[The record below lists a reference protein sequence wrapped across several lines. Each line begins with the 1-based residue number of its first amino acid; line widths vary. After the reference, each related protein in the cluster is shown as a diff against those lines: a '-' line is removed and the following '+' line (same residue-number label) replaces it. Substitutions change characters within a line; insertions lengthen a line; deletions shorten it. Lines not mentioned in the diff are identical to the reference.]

1 MLFVYNDRR
10 NALGFHQAMR
20 QFWSASGI
28 AAWCGLLA
36 LLAGCSSGHSHTIA
50 VVPQTTAQEIW
61 ESEHAGVAKAL
72 LGTQWK
78 ERWNGPSSET
88 EVDRQIALVQQ
99 AIRQG
104 DGGLILA
111 PDHPVALTTAVR
123 MAAEDGIPVV
133 VIDATLN
140 LPTSLDVDYLLNDEQ
155 QTGELV
161 AERIGSILYGHGT
174 VAVLGETPALMGTV
188 GRAAAFRQKMAARY
202 AGITVLDPLPGRF
215 RTNLAEQDTE
225 ELLASHPELNAI
237 FTLTVGATRGVYRG
251 LKLKQR
257 IHQVH
262 LVACDQDL
270 DLVYYL
276 RLGEIDSLV
285 AENTFAMGYQATRL
299 ITEHRAGVAPGMTP
313 DATQGRVLRFA
324 PRLVTRENV
333 DTPEIQ
339 QMLNMDWRPTQ

>member
-1 MLFVYNDRR
+1 MRR
-10 NALGFHQAMR
+10 S
-20 QFWSASGI
+20 WSASGV
-28 AAWCGLLA
+28 AAWCAFLP
-36 LLAGCSSGHSHTIA
+36 LLAGCSRGHPQTIA

-61 ESEHAGVAKAL
+61 EGEHAGVAKAL
-72 LGTQWK
+72 VGTQWR

-99 AIRQG
+99 AIRQR
-104 DGGLILA
+104 DGGLILS

-123 MAAEDGIPVV
+123 MAAEQGMPVV
-133 VIDATLN
+133 IVDATLN
-140 LPTSLDVDYLLNDEQ
+140 LPSSLDVDYLLNDEQ
-155 QTGELV
+155 QTGEL
-161 AERIGSILYGHGT
+161 AANRMGSILHGHGR
-174 VAVLGETPALMGTV
+174 VAVLGETPALMSTV
-188 GRAAAFRQKMAARY
+188 ARDEAFRRSMAARY
-202 AGITVLDPLPGRF
+202 PGITVLDPMPGRF

-225 ELLASHPELNAI
+225 DLLTSHPDLDAI

-251 LKLKQR
+251 LKLEGR

-270 DLVYYL
+270 DLLYYL

-299 ITEHRAGVAPGMTP
+299 ITEHRAGR
-313 DATQGRVLRFA
+313 TQAQVLRFA

-339 QMLNMDWRPTQ
+339 QILNMDWRPAQ

>member
-1 MLFVYNDRR
+1 
-10 NALGFHQAMR
+10 MR
-20 QFWSASGI
+20 QVWSAGGV
-28 AAWCGLLA
+28 AGWCAFLA
-36 LLAGCSSGHSHTIA
+36 LLPAGCSRGHSHTIA

-61 ESEHAGVAKAL
+61 EAEHAGVAKAL
-72 LGTQWK
+72 LGTDWK

-99 AIRQG
+99 AIRQR

-123 MAAEDGIPVV
+123 MAAEEGMPVV

-140 LPTSLDVDYLLNDEQ
+140 LPASLDVDYLLNDEQ
-155 QTGELV
+155 QTGEL
-161 AERIGSILYGHGT
+161 AADRIGSVLHGHGT
-174 VAVLGETPALMGTV
+174 VAVLGATPALMGTV
-188 GRAAAFRQKMAARY
+188 ARDTAFRRRMAAFY
-202 AGITVLDPLPGRF
+202 PGITVLDPLPGRF

-225 ELLASHPELNAI
+225 ELLANHPDLDAI

-270 DLVYYL
+270 DLMYYL

-285 AENTFAMGYQATRL
+285 AENTFAMGYQAARL
-299 ITEHRAGVAPGMTP
+299 VAGHRANAAELSSRVATL
-313 DATQGRVLRFA
+313 ATQGRVLRFA

-333 DTPEIQ
+333 DTPQIQ

>member
-1 MLFVYNDRR
+1 M
-10 NALGFHQAMR
+10 AL
-20 QFWSASGI
+20 
-28 AAWCGLLA
+28 
-36 LLAGCSSGHSHTIA
+36 LLAGCSRGHPHTIA

-61 ESEHAGVAKAL
+61 EGEHAGVAKAL
-72 LGTQWK
+72 LGTDWK

-99 AIRQG
+99 AIGQR

-111 PDHPVALTTAVR
+111 PDHPIALTTAVR
-123 MAAEDGIPVV
+123 RAAEQGMPIV

-140 LPTSLDVDYLLNDEQ
+140 LPRSLDVDYLLNDEQ
-155 QTGELV
+155 KAGEL
-161 AERIGSILYGHGT
+161 AADRIGGMLQGHGT
-174 VAVLGETPALMGTV
+174 VAVLGSATALMGTV
-188 GRAAAFRQKMAARY
+188 ARSEAFRQRLAGQY
-202 AGITVLDPLPGRF
+202 PGITVLDPLPGVF

-225 ELLASHPELNAI
+225 ELLATHPEVNAI
-237 FTLTVGATRGVYRG
+237 FTLTVGATRGVYRA

-270 DLVYYL
+270 DLIYYL
-276 RLGEIDSLV
+276 RRGEIDSLV
-285 AENTFAMGYQATRL
+285 AEDTFAMGYQATRL
-299 ITEHRAGVAPGMTP
+299 ITEHRPRTSSVA
-313 DATQGRVLRFA
+313 ARRVLRFA

-339 QMLNMDWRPTQ
+339 QMLNMDWRPTDSRPTGWRPTG

>member
-1 MLFVYNDRR
+1 MLECEQY
-10 NALGFHQAMR
+10 
-20 QFWSASGI
+20 
-28 AAWCGLLA
+28 CGHGALLA
-36 LLAGCSSGHSHTIA
+36 LLLAGCSRGHPHTIA

-61 ESEHAGVAKAL
+61 EAEHAGVAKAL

-99 AIRQG
+99 AIRQR

-123 MAAEDGIPVV
+123 MAAEDGMPVV
-133 VIDATLN
+133 VVDATLN
-140 LPTSLDVDYLLNDEQ
+140 LPPSLDVDYLLNDEQ
-155 QTGELV
+155 QTGEL
-161 AERIGSILYGHGT
+161 AADRIGSHS
-174 VAVLGETPALMGTV
+174 AW
-188 GRAAAFRQKMAARY
+188 ARY
-202 AGITVLDPLPGRF
+202 GGGAGRDTGTDGHSGAGRGVSARRWRRAIRASRYSIRCRADF
-215 RTNLAEQDTE
+215 APIWRSRTPRSCWRAIRN
-225 ELLASHPELNAI
+225 SNAI

-257 IHQVH
+257 IHQVR

-270 DLVYYL
+270 DLLYYL

-299 ITEHRAGVAPGMTP
+299 ITEHRAGG
-313 DATQGRVLRFA
+313 ATHGCCALR
-324 PRLVTRENV
+324 R
-333 DTPEIQ
+333 
-339 QMLNMDWRPTQ
+339 DW

>member
-1 MLFVYNDRR
+1 MMRR
-10 NALGFHQAMR
+10 
-20 QFWSASGI
+20 FWSASGG
-28 AAWCGLLA
+28 AACCAFLPL
-36 LLAGCSSGHSHTIA
+36 LLAGCSRGHPQTIA

-72 LGTQWK
+72 LGTRWK
-78 ERWNGPSSET
+78 ERWNGPSRET

-99 AIRQG
+99 AIRQR
-104 DGGLILA
+104 DGGLILS

-123 MAAEDGIPVV
+123 MAAEQGMPVV
-133 VIDATLN
+133 IVDATLN
-140 LPTSLDVDYLLNDEQ
+140 LPPSLDVDYLLNDEQ
-155 QTGELV
+155 QTGAL
-161 AERIGSILYGHGT
+161 AADRIGTVLRGHGT

-188 GRAAAFRQKMAARY
+188 ARDEAFRQSMAARY
-202 AGITVLDPLPGRF
+202 PAITVLDPLPGRF

-270 DLVYYL
+270 DLLYYL
-276 RLGEIDSLV
+276 RLGEIDSLL
-285 AENTFAMGYQATRL
+285 AENTFAMGYRATRL
-299 ITEHRAGVAPGMTP
+299 ITEHRAGMTL
-313 DATQGRVLRFA
+313 DGTQGRVLRFA
-324 PRLVTRENV
+324 PRLVTRDNV
-333 DTPEIQ
+333 DTPEVQ
-339 QMLNMDWRPTQ
+339 QILNMDWRPTQ

>member
-1 MLFVYNDRR
+1 MIVSVHADKG

-20 QFWSASGI
+20 RPWSATSI
-28 AAWCGLLA
+28 AAWSAFLA
-36 LLAGCSSGHSHTIA
+36 LAVAGCFRAHSHTIA

-61 ESEHAGVAKAL
+61 EGEHAGVAKAL

-99 AIRQG
+99 AIRQH

-123 MAAEDGIPVV
+123 MAAESGMPVV

-140 LPTSLDVDYLLNDEQ
+140 LPPSLDVDYLLNDEQ
-155 QTGELV
+155 QTGEL
-161 AERIGSILYGHGT
+161 AADRIGTILDGHGT
-174 VAVLGETPALMGTV
+174 VAMLGETSALMGTV
-188 GRAAAFRQKMAARY
+188 ARAEAFRQRMASRY
-202 AGITVLDPLPGRF
+202 PGITVLDPLPGRF

-225 ELLASHPELNAI
+225 ELLVRHPELNAI

-257 IHQVH
+257 IPQIR

-270 DLVYYL
+270 DLLYYL
-276 RLGEIDSLV
+276 RRGEIDSLV
-285 AENTFAMGYQATRL
+285 AENTFAMGYLATRL
-299 ITEHRAGVAPGMTP
+299 ITEHGGGERHV
-313 DATQGRVLRFA
+313 GRLMRFA
-324 PRLVTRENV
+324 PRMVTRENV

-339 QMLNMDWRPTQ
+339 GILNMDWRPGQ

>member
-1 MLFVYNDRR
+1 MRR
-10 NALGFHQAMR
+10 
-20 QFWSASGI
+20 FWSASSI
-28 AAWCGLLA
+28 RACCGFVALLLLA
-36 LLAGCSSGHSHTIA
+36 LLLAGCSRGHPLTIA

-61 ESEHAGVAKAL
+61 EAEHAGVAKAL
-72 LGTQWK
+72 LGTGWK

-88 EVDRQIALVQQ
+88 EVDRQIALVQD
-99 AIRQG
+99 AIRQR

-111 PDHPVALTTAVR
+111 PDHPLALTTAVR
-123 MAAEDGIPVV
+123 RAAEQGMPVV

-140 LPTSLDVDYLLNDEQ
+140 LPSSLDVDYLLNDEQ
-155 QTGELV
+155 QTGEL
-161 AERIGSILYGHGT
+161 AADRIGAILHGHGA

-188 GRAAAFRQKMAARY
+188 ARAEAFRRRMAAGY
-202 AGITVLDPLPGRF
+202 PGITVLDPLPGRF

-257 IHQVH
+257 IRQVH

-285 AENTFAMGYQATRL
+285 AENTFAMGYRATRL
-299 ITEHRAGVAPGMTP
+299 ITAHGAGGKARAAALTLDIAPGMT
-313 DATQGRVLRFA
+313 QGRVSRFA

-333 DTPEIQ
+333 DAPEIQ
-339 QMLNMDWRPTQ
+339 QMLNMDWRPTE

>member
-1 MLFVYNDRR
+1 MCRFPSSNRVAVGW
-10 NALGFHQAMR
+10 ALL
-20 QFWSASGI
+20 I
-28 AAWCGLLA
+28 LLA
-36 LLAGCSSGHSHTIA
+36 AGCSRGHSHTIA

-61 ESEHAGVAKAL
+61 EAEHAGVAKAL
-72 LGTQWK
+72 LGTSWK
-78 ERWNGPSSET
+78 ARWNGPSSET
-88 EVDRQIALVQQ
+88 EVDRQIALVEQS
-99 AIRQG
+99 IRQR
-104 DGGLILA
+104 DGGLILS

-123 MAAEDGIPVV
+123 RAAEQGMPVV

-140 LPTSLDVDYLLNDEQ
+140 LPQSLRVNYLLNDERR
-155 QTGELV
+155 TGEL
-161 AERIGSILYGHGT
+161 AADRIGTILHGHGT
-174 VAVLGETPALMGTV
+174 VAVLGATPALMGTV
-188 GRAAAFRQKMAARY
+188 ARATAFRQRMAARY
-202 AGITVLDPLPGRF
+202 PSILVLEAQPGLF
-215 RTNLAEQDTE
+215 RTSLAEQNTE
-225 ELLASHPELNAI
+225 ELLARHPDLNAI

-285 AENTFAMGYQATRL
+285 AENTFAMGYQAARL
-299 ITEHRAGVAPGMTP
+299 VTGAGGTE
-313 DATQGRVLRFA
+313 GRLMRFA